1 MASTTGISP
10 YNGEIL
16 DNDNNNNNNTAH
28 KSNKSTMENDNHEGS
43 DDLGQAKSGKPPRNI
58 MAMRHSVSQAL
69 LPDTHKLVSRSQ
81 SQGYIV
87 FWDVGFLSFSFSVL
101 EFFLFAWDADLLA
114 NVS

>member
-16 DNDNNNNNNTAH
+16 DNDNNNNNNTVH

-101 EFFLFAWDADLLA
+101 EFFLFTWDADLLA